1 MLSYA
6 FDIYKASRANAGRE
20 KTVSGLSPDDDQDGD
35 IQDGDVIAVF
45 RDQQTADA
53 VTSAPAVVRLFLEET
68 GFGFSVPTGTAPVGY
83 VRANNAVAQR
93 NLKKRIARALSNS
106 ALERALNRASNHSS
120 FDVREF
126 ILSVVRARQSMQPQQ
141 TDTGRPTVAAPA
153 EKPIQTPSSPVARVT
168 PRRPSDLHGRG
179 IKSRLRPQQI

>member
-1 MLSYA
+1 MLSYS
-6 FDIYKASRANAGRE
+6 FDIYKASRANRRRKNA
-20 KTVSGLSPDDDQDGD
+20 VSVLSSDDDQDGD
-35 IQDGDVIAVF
+35 MIAVF

-53 VTSAPAVVRLFLEET
+53 VTSSPAVVRLFLEET
-68 GFGFSVPTGTAPVGY
+68 GFGFSTPTGTAPVGY

-93 NLKKRIARALSNS
+93 NLKDRIARALSNS
-106 ALERALNRASNHSS
+106 ALERALNRASDHSS

-126 ILSVVRARQSMQPQQ
+126 IISVGRGRQSVQPQQ
-141 TDTGRPTVAAPA
+141 NETARATAAAPI
-153 EKPIQTPSSPVARVT
+153 EKPIEMPSSPVARVT